1 VKEFDTRTT
10 LANLESRE
18 AEVADQAI
26 LVTGS
31 TADFLSELVGV
42 YVTPN

>member
-1 VKEFDTRTT
+1 MKDFDTRTS

-18 AEVADQAI
+18 AEVADQSI

-31 TADFLSELVGV
+31 TADFLGELIKV